1 MAKYPK
7 FLMEHFQNPRNVG
20 EISDPD
26 GIGTVGN
33 ASCGDIMQMFI
44 KVNSGKIIEAKF
56 KTFGCGAAIATSS
69 ILTER
74 IKGATLDEA
83 MTYMA
88 EYGSQHTEVI
98 ITEDY
103 SNAQRF
109 LAEVDASAVMVN
121 ASTRFNDGG
130 QLGLGA
136 EIGISTTKLHAYGP
150 MGLEELTSKKF
161 IVYGAGQVRS

>member
-7 FLMEHFQNPRNVG
+7 VLMEHFQNPRNVG
-20 EISDPD
+20 EILDPD

-44 KVNSGKIIEAKF
+44 KVNGDKIVDAKF

-83 MTYMA
+83 LKISEETSREVLA
-88 EYGSQHTEVI
+88 QLPKEKTPCFVLATDALKLAIEEYRCKQTGVHEK
-98 ITEDY
+98 
-103 SNAQRF
+103 
-109 LAEVDASAVMVN
+109 
-121 ASTRFNDGG
+121 GG
-130 QLGLGA
+130 FDLN
-136 EIGISTTKLHAYGP
+136 EMEKD
-150 MGLEELTSKKF
+150 
-161 IVYGAGQVRS
+161 

>member
-1 MAKYPK
+1 MAKYSR

-26 GIGTVGN
+26 GVGTVGN

-44 KVNSGKIIEAKF
+44 KVNGDKIVDAKF

-83 MTYMA
+83 
-88 EYGSQHTEVI
+88 
-98 ITEDY
+98 
-103 SNAQRF
+103 
-109 LAEVDASAVMVN
+109 LK
-121 ASTRFNDGG
+121 
-130 QLGLGA
+130 
-136 EIGISTTKLHAYGP
+136 IS
-150 MGLEELTSKKF
+150 EETSKEVLAQLPKEKIPCF
-161 IVYGAGQVRS
+161 ILASDALRLAIEECRCKQTGVHEKGGFDVNEIEKD